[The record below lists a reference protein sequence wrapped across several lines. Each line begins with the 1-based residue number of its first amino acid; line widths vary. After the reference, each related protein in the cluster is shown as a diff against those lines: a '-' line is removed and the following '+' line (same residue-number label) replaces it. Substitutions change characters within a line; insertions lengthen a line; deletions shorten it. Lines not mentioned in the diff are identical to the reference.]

1 MSNKIFSAMLYDM
14 MGWSMDCRYKILGY
28 KITHS
33 MCLLRRDVVV
43 FQLIQDS
50 KNNMGSGEKLPL
62 YFYKS
67 NRNKMEIEIKNG

>member
-1 MSNKIFSAMLYDM
+1 
-14 MGWSMDCRYKILGY
+14 
-28 KITHS
+28 

-62 YFYKS
+62 YFYKR
-67 NRNKMEIEIKNG
+67 NRNKMEIKIKNG